1 LTALSEDSMNKMKSL
16 AADEIVTERKLGRR
30 SMALMGGAAAGTV
43 AALGVLSTTGCC
55 LSGAGNAG
63 GATTGCSD
71 SDPSDGAGR
80 GTHCGAAAPGGTPG
94 MASGCSDSDPTDG
107 AGAGTHC

>member
-1 LTALSEDSMNKMKSL
+1 MNKMKSL
-16 AADEIVTERKLGRR
+16 AAEEIVTERKLSRR

-43 AALGVLSTTGCC
+43 AALGVLTTTGCC

-63 GATTGCSD
+63 STTGCSD

-80 GTHCGAAAPGGTPG
+80 GTHCSAAGTPGTPG
-94 MASGCSDSDPTDG
+94 MAVGCSDSDPSDG

>member
-1 LTALSEDSMNKMKSL
+1 MNKMKSL
-16 AADEIVTERKLGRR
+16 AADEIVTERKLSRR

-43 AALGVLSTTGCC
+43 AALGVLTTTGCC

-63 GATTGCSD
+63 TSTGCSD

-80 GTHCGAAAPGGTPG
+80 GTHCGAAGGTPG
-94 MASGCSDSDPTDG
+94 MASGCSDSDPSDG

>member
-1 LTALSEDSMNKMKSL
+1 MNKMKSL
-16 AADEIVTERKLGRR
+16 AADEIVTERKLSRR

-43 AALGVLSTTGCC
+43 AALGVLTTTGCC

-63 GATTGCSD
+63 TATGCSD

-80 GTHCGAAAPGGTPG
+80 GTHCGAAGGTPG
-94 MASGCSDSDPTDG
+94 MASGCSDSDPSDG